1 MNARV
6 LLCERSPTVRR
17 VVAATLRERGLTCI
31 TVEDPEDVVDSAR
44 REAPDLFL
52 IDQHLEGRGGVA
64 LLRRLR
70 AIDNLADVPA
80 VFLAARSRDI
90 VDALAHELRA
100 DVIQKPF
107 APEALLAVTLHAL
120 TSSDPSRTTAV
131 EVESPEMA
139 EEADVERRE
148 AAGAIRARLGQ
159 ALDSALGPWLEDA
172 PPGGLAAALASS
184 VDDQQL
190 FALVEDLSRALPGTG
205 APASL
210 SARLEDVA
218 LGEILQMLQHERQ
231 TGVLSVGDGRRRAH
245 VSFREGMVDLATARG
260 VSSTRRLGRYLVE
273 DGAIAERELEELLA
287 RRGGSGHLLGLL
299 LVKLGYVTHEDVRA
313 ALIRQTSEIVY
324 EALRWPSGLCQF
336 TRFDRR
342 PEADQARLGLPVGA
356 ILMEGLRRVDEWRL
370 IEEQLPGFDVRLR
383 PSADALASVGNDAL
397 TAEIREVLEAL
408 GAEASVAE
416 VVTQVGRAAFDTCKI
431 LFRLV
436 TSGLVRRV

>member
-17 VVAATLRERGLTCI
+17 VVAATLRERGLTCM

-107 APEALLAVTLHAL
+107 APEALLAVALHAL

-245 VSFREGMVDLATARG
+245 VSFREGWWIWRP
-260 VSSTRRLGRYLVE
+260 
-273 DGAIAERELEELLA
+273 
-287 RRGGSGHLLGLL
+287 
-299 LVKLGYVTHEDVRA
+299 RA
-313 ALIRQTSEIVY
+313 ASPARAGWAGTWWKT
-324 EALRWPSGLCQF
+324 APSPSVSWKSSWRG
-336 TRFDRR
+336 
-342 PEADQARLGLPVGA
+342 AAAPV
-356 ILMEGLRRVDEWRL
+356 
-370 IEEQLPGFDVRLR
+370 
-383 PSADALASVGNDAL
+383 
-397 TAEIREVLEAL
+397 
-408 GAEASVAE
+408 
-416 VVTQVGRAAFDTCKI
+416 TCW
-431 LFRLV
+431 V
-436 TSGLVRRV
+436 CCW